1 MRIFFILFISFIFI
15 PPNSWGQN
23 KITDVIEDPVISRR
37 CKSLLRERT
46 KKISI
51 KQRLSAMILRN
62 SRLTEKLKP
71 NQQVAKQKLDLNKT
85 QIENN
90 LKLTQI
96 RIRAMEEDII
106 RKGCPG
112 ITL

>member
-1 MRIFFILFISFIFI
+1 MRRFLFLLLCFTLN
-15 PPNSWGQN
+15 PPNSWCQN
-23 KITDVIEDPVISRR
+23 RITDVIEDPVISRR

>member
-1 MRIFFILFISFIFI
+1 MKLIIIFFICLNLNPSFC
-15 PPNSWGQN
+15 WAQN

-62 SRLTEKLKP
+62 SRVNDKLKL
-71 NQQVAKQKLDLNKT
+71 NQQVAKQKLDLNRT

-96 RIRAMEEDII
+96 RIKAMEEDII